1 MYELVEEVRERTVSE
16 PYGFVYITIN
26 MVNGK
31 KYLGQRK
38 FSDGWEDYLGSGKM
52 FKQAVEKYGKE
63 NFKRVIVQFCY
74 SEEELNDVEY
84 KLSVDLNAV
93 KSKDWYNMV
102 YGGGTTTGW
111 DMPQE
116 TRDKIGVKTK
126 ERLSDKTNHPCY
138 GKPGLI
144 GEKNPMFG
152 VSPKERMDEETYQ
165 RWYDEHIP
173 YWQSLKEKNKG
184 KHLWGDGPNP
194 NSGQHL
200 SDEQKENLSKKAK
213 ERYKNQENHPMY
225 GKHHSEE
232 SRNKMSEAKKGKVHL
247 YKCKPVYCIEL
258 NKCFYAATYA
268 EGKLNISAQGIGKCC
283 MGKQHTAGKH
293 PETNEP
299 LHWIYAEDAIKKGY
313 ITKEQVDECLNK
325 LKTKGD
331 DSNEN

>member
-1 MYELVEEVRERTVSE
+1 MEEVHERTVYE
-16 PYGFVYITIN
+16 PYGFVYITTN

-52 FKQAVEKYGKE
+52 FKQDVEKYGKE

-74 SEEELNDVEY
+74 SEEELNDAEY
-84 KLSVDLNAV
+84 KLSVDLNVV

-111 DMPQE
+111 EMPQE
-116 TRDKIGVKTK
+116 TRNKIGAKIK

-152 VSPKERMDEETYQ
+152 VSPKERMDEGTYQ
-165 RWYDEHIP
+165 KWYDEHIP
-173 YWQSLKEKNKG
+173 YWKSLKEKNKG
-184 KHLWGDGPNP
+184 KHFWGDGQHP
-194 NSGQHL
+194 SLGKHL

-213 ERYKNQENHPMY
+213 ARYKNQENNPMY

-232 SRNKMSEAKKGKVHL
+232 SKKRMSEKRNNGQM
-247 YKCKPVYCIEL
+247 YCCQPVYCFEL
-258 NKCFYAATYA
+258 NYYFYAATEAEKLLGINAGTIRKYCNGYA
-268 EGKLNISAQGIGKCC
+268 DRKS
-283 MGKQHTAGKH
+283 AGKH
-293 PETNEP
+293 PITGEP
-299 LHWIYAEDAIKKGY
+299 LHWRNVSKEEYEKNKVNNV
-313 ITKEQVDECLNK
+313 ITWEVN
-325 LKTKGD
+325 
-331 DSNEN
+331 N